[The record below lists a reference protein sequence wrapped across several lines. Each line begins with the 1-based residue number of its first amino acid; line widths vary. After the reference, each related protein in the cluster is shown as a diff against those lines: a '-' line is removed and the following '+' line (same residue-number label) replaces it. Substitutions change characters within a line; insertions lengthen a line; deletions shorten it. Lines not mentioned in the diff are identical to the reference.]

1 VDVFFIFTK
10 ETTFYVMHANWK
22 TRQLLVKTNKTQER
36 GGGARSKRTDTTYP
50 QRPESIRRFITESLY
65 GIIPNST
72 LEKQK

>member
-1 VDVFFIFTK
+1 VAGLSTPNP
-10 ETTFYVMHANWK
+10 FYLFWSV
-22 TRQLLVKTNKTQER
+22 TKTNKTQER

-65 GIIPNST
+65 GIIPNSI